1 VSAGS
6 VLVAAATPDIYRTEL
21 YAVCRSLALEAVEHG
36 AATVIAGCLPA
47 GARTIPSD
55 LVATFDRMTGSPTL
69 VLLAEEPLVRP
80 VVTLQ
85 EGRVVIVASSASSTH
100 LRSVLRMVA
109 PEEDSG
115 SLWRSQLT
123 AFAWTA
129 HARPARCANEGGGVF
144 AIVPFRSDFEFDL
157 PDFDFAPTSSVEK
170 GVIALANQ
178 LDRDAGVVCL
188 APATSE
194 WIVYWPRVDRQAW
207 LHSSVRLPHITDLRS
222 HASRAPGNVM
232 RFPAHPGDVALLLS
246 HPVTDDITSTLGE
259 GGPSAVD
266 RIEAG
271 GLVVEVR

>member
-1 VSAGS
+1 VSAS
-6 VLVAAATPDIYRTEL
+6 VLVAAATPDVYRTEL
-21 YAVCRSLALEAVEHG
+21 YSVCRSLDLEAVEHG

-47 GARTIPSD
+47 GARAIPSD
-55 LVATFDRMTGSPTL
+55 LVTTFDRMEGSPTL

-100 LRSVLRMVA
+100 LKSVLRMVA
-109 PEEDSG
+109 PEEDSR

-123 AFAWTA
+123 SFAWSA
-129 HARPARCANEGGGVF
+129 HARPARCSNDAGGVF
-144 AIVPFRSDFEFDL
+144 AVVPFRSDFA
-157 PDFDFAPTSSVEK
+157 FDFPPTSSTEE
-170 GVIALANQ
+170 GVIALASQ
-178 LDRDAGVVCL
+178 LDREAGIVCL
-188 APATSE
+188 APAVRE

-222 HASRAPGNVM
+222 QASRAPGNVM
-232 RFPAHPGDVALLLS
+232 RFPAYPGDVALLLS
-246 HPVTDDITSTLGE
+246 HPIDVDVTATLGE